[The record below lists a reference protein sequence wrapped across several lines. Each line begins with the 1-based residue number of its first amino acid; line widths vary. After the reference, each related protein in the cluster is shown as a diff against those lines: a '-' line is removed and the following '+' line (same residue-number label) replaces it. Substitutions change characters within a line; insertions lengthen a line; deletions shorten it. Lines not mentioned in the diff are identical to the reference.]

1 MTKRLLAVVLL
12 MAACACAGA
21 QVRTKGAQP
30 QAQLV
35 EPDPAE
41 TLTSWDG

>member
-21 QVRTKGAQP
+21 QVRSKGG